1 MAGKE
6 AVCLECWPELAHG
19 GAALST
25 MGCSSTLSACWLAE
39 VSWWGK
45 RCCWGDAGG
54 APGTRHPCCG
64 SHRPAGHRPEMQA
77 MALSHLHI
85 NIAVPLDH
93 LLASMS
99 LMLTAQECTGQGTLW
114 VPPPHSSWVG
124 GSEVPPALGECW
136 LEEQQHCRSPG
147 MEVQHLPHQQEQWTL
162 SGLLC
167 CLKTGK
173 VWIMKILNMLPSTEL
188 QRTFVSAHCSE
199 ILKSRFWQETFCWH
213 RIFCSLLTLK

>member
-45 RCCWGDAGG
+45 RRCWGDAGG
-54 APGTRHPCCG
+54 TPGTRHPCCG

-124 GSEVPPALGECW
+124 
-136 LEEQQHCRSPG
+136 QR
-147 MEVQHLPHQQEQWTL
+147 
-162 SGLLC
+162 C
-167 CLKTGK
+167 CLP
-173 VWIMKILNMLPSTEL
+173 W
-188 QRTFVSAHCSE
+188 VSAGWRSSSTAAHQGWKCSIYPISRNSE
-199 ILKSRFWQETFCWH
+199 PFQACFVAWKQGRFELWRFWTCFLPQSCKGHLSQHIVVKF
-213 RIFCSLLTLK
+213 